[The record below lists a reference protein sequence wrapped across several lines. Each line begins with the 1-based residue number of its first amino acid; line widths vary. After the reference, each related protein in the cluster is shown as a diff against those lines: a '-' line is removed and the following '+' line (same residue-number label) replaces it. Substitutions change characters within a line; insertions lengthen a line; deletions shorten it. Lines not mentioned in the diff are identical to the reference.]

1 VINVPF
7 ICLFFEGEHTDYG
20 VFTMILCDDV
30 KGTLQI
36 RMKGQSEWINVDPV
50 PGGFI
55 CNIGD
60 MLGRWSNNLYV
71 STPHRV
77 LQPRPTT
84 VDGDTKMNS
93 DRISIPFFY
102 DPNYDSIISP
112 IEELVQKSDT
122 PVIFEPVMYGDHL
135 LAKTSKNF
143 LV

>member
-1 VINVPF
+1 
-7 ICLFFEGEHTDYG
+7 
-20 VFTMILCDDV
+20 MILCDDV

-36 RMKGQSEWINVDPV
+36 RIKGQTEWVNVDPV

-55 CNIGD
+55 CNLGD
-60 MLGRWSNNLYV
+60 MLARWCNNLYV

-77 LQPRPTT
+77 LRPQRHPPSSCGKKGTI
-84 VDGDTKMNS
+84 D
-93 DRISIPFFY
+93 DRISIPFFF

-112 IEELVQKSDT
+112 IEELVRKSDR
-122 PVIFEPVMYGDHL
+122 PVVFEPMMYGDHL